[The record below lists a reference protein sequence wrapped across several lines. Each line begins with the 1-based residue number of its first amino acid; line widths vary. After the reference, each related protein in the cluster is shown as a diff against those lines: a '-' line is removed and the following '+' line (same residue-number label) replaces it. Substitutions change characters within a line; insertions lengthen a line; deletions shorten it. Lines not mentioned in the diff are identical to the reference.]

1 MSDRCQTNVLQT
13 VPVCACVSPLAPDM
27 AGCSGTRCWFPT
39 GFQVSTAVL
48 SGAHLLLLV
57 LWSVVWWRVG
67 ALVWAGLDVT
77 SYIGTRGR
85 GSGLVQAYI
94 YIYTHIIIHEWRCSR
109 LPQIGRRIHSLTAC
123 RSSWQRKH
131 WPFAVGEA
139 ACGGRHPL
147 VLCVAAFSMAEDE
160 LRGCVGADLGRAA
173 CLRARE
179 NARDLVARLPGPPE
193 CINSNKLTPPIK
205 KH

>member
-13 VPVCACVSPLAPDM
+13 VSVCACVSPLAPDM

-94 YIYTHIIIHEWRCSR
+94 YIYTYNYTRMEM
-109 LPQIGRRIHSLTAC
+109 LQTATDRKTHTFSYGVSVVVAEKALAL
-123 RSSWQRKH
+123 RSW
-131 WPFAVGEA
+131 
-139 ACGGRHPL
+139 
-147 VLCVAAFSMAEDE
+147 
-160 LRGCVGADLGRAA
+160 
-173 CLRARE
+173 
-179 NARDLVARLPGPPE
+179 
-193 CINSNKLTPPIK
+193 
-205 KH
+205 